1 MKIKEL
7 FKNTPYFVLQGSE
20 DIEVTGICDNS
31 AKCRQGD
38 LFISIIGEKVDGH
51 DYIEKAVANGAA
63 AVVVEDLSKI
73 VYLTDKEVLLILVD
87 NTRKTFSH
95 LCAAW
100 FGYPSDRLITVGITG
115 TKGKTS
121 TAYMTKSIFEAAG
134 YKTGLIGTVEV
145 FDGKEST
152 GNVNTTP
159 SAYDIQYALARMVAN
174 GCRAVV
180 MEVSS
185 QGMKHFR
192 CDAIRF
198 DVGAFTNLKPDH
210 IGEGEHK
217 DFFEYRAC
225 KSRLFKQCRIGVF
238 NADDEQVNRIQENH
252 TCRIRE
258 YSVFGKSDYQLRN
271 IRKYSENNH
280 VGMQFEFKGYPVKL
294 PYPGFFNLYN
304 ALCAATIA
312 SECDIS
318 RENIAK
324 GLEAA
329 KINGRCE
336 WIPVS
341 DRFSVMLDYAH
352 NAMSLKVLLKTLR
365 EYNPKRLVCVFG
377 CGGNRSKLRRYEMG
391 EVSGQLADY
400 TIITSDNPR
409 DEEPLEIIADI
420 VTGIEKTD
428 GKYTVIAD
436 RAKAIEYAI
445 KTAKDGDVIVIAGKG
460 HETYQEIKGIR
471 YPMDDRIL
479 IKKAKEEL
487 KGNVC

>member
-31 AKCRQGD
+31 AKCKPGA

-51 DYIEKAVANGAA
+51 DYIEKAVANGAT

-100 FGYPSDRLITVGITG
+100 FGYPSAKLITVGITG

-145 FDGKEST
+145 FDGRESV

-159 SAYDIQYALARMVAN
+159 SAYDIQYALARMVEN
-174 GCRAVV
+174 GCRAAV

-185 QGMKHFR
+185 QGMKHYR

-210 IGEGEHK
+210 IGVGEHK

-238 NADDEQVNRIQENH
+238 NADDEQVNRIQESH

-271 IRKYSENNH
+271 IRKYSENDH

-318 RENIAK
+318 REDIAR
-324 GLEAA
+324 GLESA

-365 EYNPKRLVCVFG
+365 EYKPKRLVCVFG
-377 CGGNRSKLRRYEMG
+377 CGGNRSKLRRFEMG
-391 EVSGQLADY
+391 EVSGELADY

-420 VTGIEKTD
+420 VTGIEKTT
-428 GKYTVIAD
+428 GRYTVIAD

-445 KTAKDGDVIVIAGKG
+445 KTALDGDVIVIAGKG

-471 YPMDDRIL
+471 FPMDDRIL
-479 IKKAKEEL
+479 IKKAKED
-487 KGNVC
+487 

>member
-7 FKNTPYFVLQGSE
+7 FKNTPYFVLQGNE
-20 DIEVTGICDNS
+20 DIEVTNICDDS
-31 AKCRQGD
+31 RKCGIGNIFVCIR
-38 LFISIIGEKVDGH
+38 GEKSDGH
-51 DYIEKAVANGAA
+51 NYIDKAVSNGATA
-63 AVVVEDLSKI
+63 IVVEDLSKI

-87 NTRKTFSH
+87 NTRKAFSH

-100 FGYPSDRLITVGITG
+100 FGYPESKLITIGITG

-121 TAYMTKSIFEAAG
+121 TAYMTKSIFEEAG
-134 YKTGLIGTVEV
+134 YKTGLIGTVEM
-145 FDGKEST
+145 FDGVHSES
-152 GNVNTTP
+152 NVNTTP
-159 SAYDIQYALARMVAN
+159 SAYDIQYFLSRMVNN

-185 QGMKHFR
+185 QGMKHYR

-225 KSRLFKQCRIGVF
+225 KSRLFRQCRIGVF
-238 NADDEQVNRIQENH
+238 NADDEQTNRVQENH
-252 TCRIRE
+252 TCLIRE
-258 YSVFGKSDYQLRN
+258 YSVLGKADYVLRG
-271 IRKYSENNH
+271 ISKYSENDH
-280 VGMQFEFKGYPVKL
+280 VGMKFEFKGYPVKL
-294 PYPGFFNLYN
+294 PYPGIFNLYN
-304 ALCAATIA
+304 ALCAAVIA

-318 RENIAK
+318 REVIAK
-324 GLEAA
+324 GLEKA

-365 EYNPKRLVCVFG
+365 EYKPQRLVCLFG

-460 HETYQEIKGIR
+460 HETYQEIKGVR

-479 IKKAKEEL
+479 IKRAKEET
-487 KGNVC
+487 KDNVC